1 MAVVMQAVRHAPL
14 EICNTRLGLKKN
26 GPGGAMAMV
35 VLHGVV
41 GYQLIHQSVITL
53 KTFKIE
59 RDEGSAG
66 GVRSGSIS
74 GSR

>member
-1 MAVVMQAVRHAPL
+1 
-14 EICNTRLGLKKN
+14 
-26 GPGGAMAMV
+26 MAMV